1 MAAWRS
7 GQYLN
12 CRSYGRACF
21 ESHHLCGDLP
31 GSFIKN
37 LDCYWPTSEAVIK
50 SDLTLFELLDPTI
63 VLGFWLTVGH
73 TV

>member
-1 MAAWRS
+1 MVALAS
-7 GQYLN
+7 NHIIYVGIL
-12 CRSYGRACF
+12 AV
-21 ESHHLCGDLP
+21 P

-63 VLGFWLTVGH
+63 VWGLWSTVGH